1 MHSWSELQYFGKLD
15 EVTVHVLVMRLNSSS
30 TDLAQFGI
38 SPELFH
44 LMSSY
49 KRARQANK
57 PASQEQQLS

>member
-49 KRARQANK
+49 KQEAKPSQQARNNN
-57 PASQEQQLS
+57 